1 MKMRTVKR
9 GLSLSALLL
18 GIIHLAGCGGNNAT
32 TSTVASTASGNGT
45 ASTQSDFKVA
55 LLTPG
60 DINDQGWNQ
69 LANDG
74 LKAVQKESGAQ
85 TKHQWTQ
92 TAADQQPALRDFA
105 DQKFNLIICHGFEY
119 GERVKAIAP
128 KYPDT
133 KFVVVAGDVTQA
145 PNVATIVPKLEEATY
160 LLGMAAGGITKSN
173 VIGAIGGMKLPV
185 IASTFK
191 AFEAGAKSVNPK
203 VRVLT
208 NYVGNFED
216 QNKAKE
222 SAKAMI
228 AQGADVLFHNA
239 DQAGKGMFNAAQ
251 EAKNVIVFG
260 SNRNQN
266 SMAPDVCLAS
276 AVIEMPHAFEE
287 LVRDV
292 QGNKFKAE
300 FRELNIPNG
309 NIAVEWNDALKSK
322 IPAPIMQKIT
332 ATEAKIKSGELKI
345 KRNL

>member
-1 MKMRTVKR
+1 MKLRTLTR
-9 GLSLSALLL
+9 RLSLSALLL
-18 GIIHLAGCGGNNAT
+18 GVLHLAGCGSNNAT
-32 TSTVASTASGNGT
+32 NSTTSDGNTAHGNTAGGT
-45 ASTQSDFKVA
+45 ASPQSDMKVA

-74 LKAVQKESGAQ
+74 LKEVQKETGAQ

-92 TAADQQPALRDFA
+92 TAADHKPALRDFA
-105 DQKFNLIICHGFEY
+105 NQKFDVVICHGFEY

-133 KFVVVAGDVTQA
+133 KFVVVAGDVKQD

-160 LLGMAAGGITKSN
+160 LLGMAAGGMTKSN

-191 AFEAGAKSVNPK
+191 AFEDGAKAVNPK
-203 VRVLT
+203 VRVLI

-228 AQGADVLFHNA
+228 TQGADVLLHNA
-239 DQAGKGMFNAAQ
+239 DQA
-251 EAKNVIVFG
+251 
-260 SNRNQN
+260 
-266 SMAPDVCLAS
+266 
-276 AVIEMPHAFEE
+276 
-287 LVRDV
+287 
-292 QGNKFKAE
+292 
-300 FRELNIPNG
+300 
-309 NIAVEWNDALKSK
+309 W
-322 IPAPIMQKIT
+322 
-332 ATEAKIKSGELKI
+332 
-345 KRNL
+345 

>member
-1 MKMRTVKR
+1 MKLRTFTR

-18 GIIHLAGCGGNNAT
+18 GIVQLAGCGGNNAT
-32 TSTVASTASGNGT
+32 TSTAANTTGNGT
-45 ASTQSDFKVA
+45 ASTQSDMKVA

-74 LKAVQKESGAQ
+74 LKEVQKETGAQ

-105 DQKFNLIICHGFEY
+105 DQKFNLVICHGFEY

-160 LLGMAAGGITKSN
+160 LLGMAAGGLTKSN

-191 AFEAGAKSVNPK
+191 AFEDGAKAVNPK

-266 SMAPDVCLAS
+266 ELAPNVCLAS
-276 AVIEMPHAFEE
+276 AIIDMPHAFVE

-292 QGNKFKAE
+292 ESDKFKAE
-300 FRELNIPNG
+300 FRELNVPNG
-309 NIAVEWNDALKSK
+309 NIAVAWNEALMDKVP
-322 IPAPIMQKIT
+322 PALMKRINDTQ
-332 ATEAKIKSGELKI
+332 AKIKSGELKI
-345 KRNL
+345 KRNV